1 MKHINIS
8 HIAIDDNRD
17 MPRRQRE
24 REAVSRLLAAI
35 NPDYRLAHRHD
46 GSPFIEDHPEITL
59 SITHSTT
66 TAAVA
71 ITTLP
76 DTLLGIDL
84 ESPRAALA
92 STYDRWSNPADVIP
106 STDAPMPRIPE
117 VSMSR
122 CPDASKSQSNE
133 APNLHQLLK
142 LWTAKEAAYKAR
154 APHNPDRQIYLPD
167 IAVDLVLST
176 ATLPDG
182 TILTLSFQ
190 SLPPDQILAIAT
202 TKQ

>member
-76 DTLLGIDL
+76 GTLLGIDL

-92 STYDRWSNPADVIP
+92 TTHDRWSNPADVIP
-106 STDAPMPRIPE
+106 STDAP
-117 VSMSR
+117 MSR

-154 APHNPDRQIYLPD
+154 APHHPDRQIFLPD

>member
-1 MKHINIS
+1 MKHISIS

-24 REAVSRLLAAI
+24 REAVSRLLATI

-106 STDAPMPRIPE
+106 STDSPIP
-117 VSMSR
+117 R

-154 APHNPDRQIYLPD
+154 APHHPDRQIFLPD
-167 IAVDLVLST
+167 IAVDLVSST

-182 TILTLSFQ
+182 TTLALSFRA
-190 SLPPDQILAIAT
+190 LPPDQILAIANI
-202 TKQ
+202 KK